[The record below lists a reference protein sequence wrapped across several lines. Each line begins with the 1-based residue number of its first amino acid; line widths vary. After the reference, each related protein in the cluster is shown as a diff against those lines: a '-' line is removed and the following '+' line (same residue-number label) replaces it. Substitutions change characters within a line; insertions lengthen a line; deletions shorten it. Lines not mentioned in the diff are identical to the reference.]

1 MYAAT
6 SSLYLKKKRI
16 KNIYCFKKCSNIT
29 KAKFIKQLPVDNCL
43 IDTWR
48 ITYSTWDYTPE
59 IHVSV
64 FDIAH
69 GGKLSGKI

>member
-1 MYAAT
+1 M
-6 SSLYLKKKRI
+6 LK
-16 KNIYCFKKCSNIT
+16 YNIT

-69 GGKLSGKI
+69 GGKLSGKYNDHMANYWNKQKTYFKWV

>member
-1 MYAAT
+1 M
-6 SSLYLKKKRI
+6 LK
-16 KNIYCFKKCSNIT
+16 YNIT
-29 KAKFIKQLPVDNCL
+29 KAKFIKRLPVDNCL